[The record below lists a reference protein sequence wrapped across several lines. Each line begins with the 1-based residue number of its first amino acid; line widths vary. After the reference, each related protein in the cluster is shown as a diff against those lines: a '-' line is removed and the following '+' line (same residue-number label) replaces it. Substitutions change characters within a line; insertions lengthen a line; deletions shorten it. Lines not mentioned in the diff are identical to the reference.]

1 MSLPIYVT
9 QDKWQ
14 DFDDAWSELMATE
27 DSLDDLFVAL
37 RRAGE
42 KNRIARCVP
51 LVKQHLELL
60 ELSERHAD
68 AANLLGTAIQA
79 GAPTAELAEPL
90 MKFATLAWGEEPWWD
105 RALELTGLTDPSRLR
120 KAWGAF
126 NKLQRFKTGVL
137 VFHPAGWGSG
147 EIIEMTDDGL
157 TVHVQFQNGR
167 KDHFPLSAAI
177 DIFDV
182 LEETDLRARSFRDP
196 DGLKK
201 EVKKDP
207 LDALRAILT
216 RYHGRA
222 TSIGI
227 KNALAQVGIEGSAY
241 SAWWRKAKP
250 LAENSE
256 WFRLTGSGKKVE
268 VHLLL
273 TAADPKEQLQRQ
285 LSHAASLE
293 DVVGKARELLA
304 DEKLDSELLEI
315 ILETLSAEAADE
327 SNDRS
332 WRLSAWMLLREKQ
345 GEIPAPLRALIEAA
359 LDETAPEDDALHV
372 PALWAMFQELPTTH
386 DQEQAIHL
394 LIEVRGEAWVQE
406 ALANLEYAAPGMVR
420 GLVERLMTAKRH
432 LELGEVYRR
441 LLTRTSRAPHVLLA
455 LAKLAEAD
463 KLGAQLPEP
472 MARAQAYANLA
483 AYLFA
488 NRRVDAAF
496 GRAHTRV
503 VEFLTGGSEPVLGKL
518 LEGSKVSAVRSIQ
531 RLTQRGVEEAID
543 NLLISI
549 AIHAED
555 DTGDEGPS
563 HFWDDDS
570 IWTTR
575 GGLERIS
582 RELKELKEVKMPE
595 NEEAIGRAAALG
607 DLSENSE
614 WESALEEKRNLST
627 RAAAMEED
635 LSKARLLENAILPE
649 GVVSPGTQVRYR
661 EIGSDSENCVILLG
675 PWDGERGAEVVSYRA
690 PLAQGLL
697 GLERGGVRT
706 IELPGGTIEVE
717 VLDIEP
723 VAVD

>member
-27 DSLDDLFVAL
+27 NSLDDLLVAL

-68 AANLLGTAIQA
+68 AANLLGTTIQA
-79 GAPTAELAEPL
+79 GASTSELAEPL
-90 MKFATLAWGEEPWWD
+90 MKFAALAWGEEPWWD

-126 NKLQRFKTGVL
+126 NKLQRLKTGVL

-147 EIIEMTDDGL
+147 EIINLTDDGL
-157 TVHVQFQNGR
+157 TMHVQFQNGR
-167 KDHFPLSAAI
+167 KDHFPLSAAL

-285 LSHAASLE
+285 LSHAGSLE

-304 DEKLDSELLEI
+304 DENLDPELLQI
-315 ILETLSAEAADE
+315 ILETLSGEAADE
-327 SNDRS
+327 SNERS
-332 WRLSAWMLLREKQ
+332 WRLSAWMLMREKQ
-345 GEIPAPLRALIEAA
+345 GEIPAPLQALIEAA

-372 PALWAMFQELPTTH
+372 PALWALFQELPTTH

-406 ALANLEYAAPGMVR
+406 ALAHLEHAAPGMVR

-441 LLTRTSRAPHVLLA
+441 LLNRSSRAPHVLLA
-455 LAKLAEAD
+455 LAKLAEAE
-463 KLGAQLPEP
+463 KLGGQLPEP
-472 MARAQAYANLA
+472 MTRAQAYANLA
-483 AYLFA
+483 SYLFA

-496 GRAHTRV
+496 GRAHTRL
-503 VEFLTGGSEPVLGKL
+503 VEFLTGGAEPVLEKL
-518 LEGSKVSAVRSIQ
+518 LQDSKVSEVRSIQ

-555 DTGDEGPS
+555 DTGEEGPGY
-563 HFWDDDS
+563 FWDDDS

-582 RELKELKEVKMPE
+582 RELKELKDVKMPE

-614 WESALEEKRNLST
+614 WESALEEKRNLSA

-649 GVVSPGTQVRYR
+649 GVVSPGTKVRYR
-661 EIGSDSENCVILLG
+661 EIGSGDEISVTLLG
-675 PWDGERGAEVVSYRA
+675 PWDGERGEDVVSYRA

-717 VLDIEP
+717 VLEIEP

>member
-68 AANLLGTAIQA
+68 AANLLGTTIQA
-79 GAPTAELAEPL
+79 GAATTELAEPL

-147 EIIEMTDDGL
+147 EIIDLTDDGL

-167 KDHFPLSAAI
+167 KDHFPLSAAL

-273 TAADPKEQLQRQ
+273 TAADPKEQLQHQ
-285 LSHAASLE
+285 LSHAGSLE

-304 DEKLDSELLEI
+304 DENLDAELLEI
-315 ILETLSAEAADE
+315 ILETLSSEAADE

-332 WRLSAWMLLREKQ
+332 WRLSAWMLMRERQ
-345 GEIPAPLRALIEAA
+345 GELPAALRALIEAA
-359 LDETAPEDDALHV
+359 LDETVPEDDALHV

-386 DQEQAIHL
+386 DQEQALHL

-432 LELGEVYRR
+432 LELGEVYQR
-441 LLTRTSRAPHVLLA
+441 LLIRTTRAPHVLLA
-455 LAKLAEAD
+455 LAKLAEAE
-463 KLGAQLPEP
+463 KLGSQLPEP
-472 MARAQAYANLA
+472 MTRAQAYANLA
-483 AYLFA
+483 AFLFA

-496 GRAHTRV
+496 GRAHTRL
-503 VEFLTGGSEPVLGKL
+503 VEFLTGGAEPVLAKL
-518 LEGSKVSAVRSIQ
+518 LQGSKVSEVRSIQ

-555 DTGDEGPS
+555 DTGEEGPGY
-563 HFWDDDS
+563 FWDDDS

-582 RELKELKEVKMPE
+582 RELKELKDVKMPE

-614 WESALEEKRNLST
+614 WESALEEKRNLSA

-649 GVVSPGTQVRYR
+649 GVVSPGTRVRYR
-661 EIGSDSENCVILLG
+661 ELGSSKENRVTLLG
-675 PWDGERGAEVVSYRA
+675 PWDGERGDDVVSYRA

-697 GLERGGVRT
+697 GLGQGGVRT

-717 VLDIEP
+717 VLEIEP

>member
-27 DSLDDLFVAL
+27 DPLDDLFVAL

-60 ELSERHAD
+60 ELSERYAD

-79 GAPTAELAEPL
+79 GSPTAELAEPL
-90 MKFATLAWGEEPWWD
+90 MKFATLAWGEEAWWQ
-105 RALELTGLTDPSRLR
+105 RALELTGLTDSTRLR

-126 NKLQRFKTGVL
+126 VKLQKFKVGVL
-137 VFHPAGWGSG
+137 LFHPAGWGTG
-147 EIIEMTDDGL
+147 EIVDMTDEGM

-167 KDHFPLSAAI
+167 RDHFPLNAAL

-182 LEETDLRARSFRDP
+182 LDETDLRARSFRDP
-196 DGLKK
+196 EGLKK
-201 EVKKDP
+201 EAKKDP
-207 LDALRAILT
+207 LDALRAVLT

-227 KNALAQVGIEGSAY
+227 KNALAQIGIEGSAF

-273 TAADPKEQLQRQ
+273 TAADPAEQLKRQ
-285 LSHAASLE
+285 LAHAGSLE
-293 DVVGKARELLA
+293 DVVTKARELLA
-304 DEKLDSELLEI
+304 DEDLAEELRLI
-315 ILETLSAEAADE
+315 IDETLAAEAEDE
-327 SNDRS
+327 SNELG
-332 WRLSAWMLLREKQ
+332 WRLAAWMVMREKS
-345 GEIPAPLRALIEAA
+345 GEIPDALRALVDEAMA
-359 LDETAPEDDALHV
+359 EEVPDHDAQHV
-372 PALWAMFQELPTTH
+372 PALWAMFQKLPTTH

-394 LIEVRGEAWVQE
+394 LIEVYGEHWVEE
-406 ALANLEYAAPGMVR
+406 AIRNLDHAAPGMVR
-420 GLVERLMTAKRH
+420 GMVERLMTAKH
-432 LELGEVYRR
+432 QDELGDAYRR

-455 LAKLAEAD
+455 LSKLAEAER
-463 KLGAQLPEP
+463 LGGELPEP
-472 MARAQAYANLA
+472 QARAQAYANLA
-483 AYLFA
+483 AFLFA
-488 NRRVDAAF
+488 HRREDAAY
-496 GRAHTRV
+496 GRAHTRFV
-503 VEFLTGGSEPVLGKL
+503 DFLTSGAPSVLTTL
-518 LEGSKVSAVRSIQ
+518 LKDAKVSEVRSIQ
-531 RLTQRGVEEAID
+531 RLTQRGAEEAID
-543 NLLISI
+543 NQLTSI

-555 DTGDEGPS
+555 DTGGGGPRYFWVDE
-563 HFWDDDS
+563 S

-575 GGLERIS
+575 SGKERIS
-582 RELKELKEVKMPE
+582 RELKELKDVKMPA

-614 WESALEEKRNLST
+614 WESALEEKRNLSA
-627 RAAAMEED
+627 RASSMEED
-635 LSKARLLENAILPE
+635 LSRTMLLENAILPE
-649 GVVSPGTQVRYR
+649 GIVCPGTRVIYKELPAGTENQVT
-661 EIGSDSENCVILLG
+661 LLG
-675 PWDGERGAEVVSYRA
+675 PWDGERGEDVVSYRA

-697 GLERGGVRT
+697 GLTPGGTRT

-717 VLDIEP
+717 VVSIEP
-723 VAVD
+723 VSVD